1 MSSIVEEYESRTKK
15 SAELYARAKNIMPG
29 GVNHNIRAFKPYPF
43 CVVSANGN
51 VLVDADGN
59 RYVDFW
65 NGHGALILGHNYPSV
80 VKAVMAQ
87 VEKSSHY
94 GTFNENEIM
103 LAEQICR
110 MLPSAE
116 MVRFTNSGTEA
127 AMYAVR
133 LARAYTGRTKIG
145 KFEGCWHGGFNDVH
159 VGTKPP
165 FDRLP
170 SAGLPRSELR
180 NTILLPY
187 NDLNGVKRRL
197 RGEKLACILVEPMLG
212 QGCVP
217 AKREFLE
224 GLRELCER
232 SGSLLIFDEVITGFR
247 LSKGGAQEYLK
258 VRPDVTI
265 LGKIIG
271 GGHPVGAIAG
281 PREIMQRM
289 DPSKYQSD
297 QLAYQGGTFCGNPVT
312 MVAGLETLKVLE
324 DRSVYDHINGLGAR
338 ARRGISEAFE
348 GKNVTVTGLGSTFY
362 VHFKG
367 GEVKNVKDV
376 FKGDM
381 DALWRY
387 GLFLI
392 NHGIFGLP
400 THFNNISYVH
410 TQENITNLIE
420 ATKLFAETLKV

>member
-1 MSSIVEEYESRTKK
+1 MSSIEEEYRSRTKI
-15 SAELYARAKNIMPG
+15 SSELFARAKKVVPG
-29 GVNHNIRAFKPYPF
+29 GVNHNIRAFWPYPF
-43 CVVSANGN
+43 CAVSANGN
-51 VLVDADGN
+51 VIIDADGN
-59 RYVDFW
+59 RYVDYW

-80 VKAVMAQ
+80 VKAVAAQ
-87 VEKSSHY
+87 IERSSHY
-94 GTFNENEIM
+94 GTFNEKEIL
-103 LAEQICR
+103 LAEQICK

-133 LARAYTGRTKIG
+133 LARAFTGRTKIG
-145 KFEGCWHGGFNDVH
+145 KFEGGWHGGFNDVH

-165 FDRLP
+165 LDRPP
-170 SAGLPRSELR
+170 SAGLPRAELR

-187 NDLNGVKRRL
+187 NDLNGVKRKV
-197 RGEKLACILVEPMLG
+197 RGERLACIIVEPMLG

-217 AKREFLE
+217 ASREFLE
-224 GLRELCER
+224 GLKELCGR

-247 LSKGGAQEYLK
+247 LARGGAQEYLK
-258 VRPDVTI
+258 VQPDLTI

-271 GGHPVGAIAG
+271 GGYPIGAIAG
-281 PREIMQRM
+281 PREVMQRM
-289 DPSKYQSD
+289 DPSKYQSY

-312 MVAGLETLKVLE
+312 MTAGLETLKVLE
-324 DRSVYDHINGLGAR
+324 DRAVYDHINGLGER
-338 ARRGISEAFE
+338 ARREISEAFQ
-348 GKNVTVTGLGSTFY
+348 GKKVTVTGLGSTFY
-362 VHFKG
+362 VHFRD
-367 GEVKNVKDV
+367 GEVRNVKDV

-410 TQENITNLIE
+410 KQEDITALIE
-420 ATKLFAETLKV
+420 ATEIFAEAMKP